1 MYSASDLILI
11 MNVTTFDIDEEQKT
25 NFHKIKKN

>member
-1 MYSASDLILI
+1 MYSTSDLILI
-11 MNVTTFDIDEEQKT
+11 MNVTKFDIDEEQKT